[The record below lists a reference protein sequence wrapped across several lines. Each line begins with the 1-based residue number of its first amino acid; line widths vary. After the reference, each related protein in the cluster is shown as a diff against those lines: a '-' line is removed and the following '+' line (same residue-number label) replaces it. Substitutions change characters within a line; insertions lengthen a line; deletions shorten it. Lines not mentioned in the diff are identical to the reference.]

1 MERLVTFEQ
10 FAEQKAKKDQIRL
23 EEELNAKREASANS
37 FKDLLAEFG
46 VTSMGELSEEDKPK
60 FNERLGTLTESAL
73 LLEGTRSQV
82 GKIDKNGKITS
93 VYVHYDGYPDYMVP
107 MIKNYDKKGVD
118 QLLDLGKAGISVLD
132 KEIGKKQDF
141 NNPKRGWTLFYG
153 RDRGENSN
161 MISTG
166 NAGNIK
172 AYLKDMANDSSA
184 EYVYLYD
191 ERDGNW
197 YYADAYGDTTLTL
210 VESLSEAVAISGKR
224 TANKVALRLNK
235 LFTDKLTAIA
245 ADKVTMLG
253 FLKELY
259 FSAMEDANFYRE
271 AGISM
276 NMIKGKLGPLEV
288 KVAGLDNEA
297 IKISAKTVKLMVDKY
312 YSDLANAGDWS
323 GIGITEGFAMYLD
336 QIGESNMA
344 QALLDSFNAQFEG
357 EEKRVS
363 RTEKLYE
370 LSQKNVEED
379 RAEEIEDDGI
389 EMANEAKE
397 SAWDKL
403 NRIAD
408 EQYGEFGFATLGE
421 DEMANHIDMKKADK
435 LADKEY
441 GEFGFATLGEGEMEE
456 LINNNPKL
464 VKESA
469 VTEATKP
476 TEVKDAEKALKLKS
490 EEHYDIDGVWVIG
503 AQDKVQ
509 FQWSSEYGGYSV
521 GDENGTEL
529 YNGTDLKAAVK
540 AYKKAINESV
550 NEAEIKSDDEF
561 KEYAFT
567 VLQKAFGED
576 FDEAKAQEVVDGIL
590 GKVDGDYGKAAGIL
604 QASLG

>member
-10 FAEQKAKKDQIRL
+10 FAEQKAKKDQVQL

-46 VTSMGELSEEDKPK
+46 VTSMSELSEEDKPK

-73 LLEGTRSQV
+73 LLEGTRGQF
-82 GKIDKNGKITS
+82 GII
-93 VYVHYDGYPDYMVP
+93 
-107 MIKNYDKKGVD
+107 DKKGNIQSVYTHYD
-118 QLLDLGKAGISVLD
+118 SYPENMLPLIKKHYKDAKKAKEVIAKGDNSGLDALD
-132 KEIGKKQDF
+132 KMKFYGDGRGPMTGKKSDI
-141 NNPKRGWTLFYG
+141 
-153 RDRGENSN
+153 NSY
-161 MISTG
+161 IR
-166 NAGNIK
+166 K
-172 AYLKDMANDSSA
+172 ANDEGGA

-191 ERDGNW
+191 EADKKW
-197 YYADAYGDTTLTL
+197 YMADIYAETGL
-210 VESLSEAVAISGKR
+210 VPAFEALVAEAVAISGKR
-224 TANKVALRLNK
+224 TAKKLALRLTR
-235 LFTDKLTAIA
+235 LFDNKLTALK

-259 FSAMEDANFYRE
+259 FSAMEDANFSRE
-271 AGISM
+271 GGVSM
-276 NMIKGKLGPLEV
+276 NKIKGKISPLEV
-288 KVAGLDNEA
+288 KVAGLDNES
-297 IKISAKTVKLMVDKY
+297 IRISAKTVKLMVDKY
-312 YSDLANAGDWS
+312 YSDMANAGDWS

-336 QIGESNMA
+336 QIGEGDMG
-344 QALLDSFNAQFEG
+344 QALIDSFNAQFEG

-441 GEFGFATLGEGEMEE
+441 GEFGFASLGEGEMEE

-469 VTEATKP
+469 VT
-476 TEVKDAEKALKLKS
+476 
-490 EEHYDIDGVWVIG
+490 
-503 AQDKVQ
+503 
-509 FQWSSEYGGYSV
+509 
-521 GDENGTEL
+521 
-529 YNGTDLKAAVK
+529 
-540 AYKKAINESV
+540 
-550 NEAEIKSDDEF
+550 EAEIKSDDEF

>member
-46 VTSMGELSEEDKPK
+46 VTSMSELSEEDKPK

-93 VYVHYDGYPDYMVP
+93 TYVHYDGYPEYMLPVV
-107 MIKNYDKKGVD
+107 KKYDAKGVD

-153 RDRGENSN
+153 RDRGENNN

-172 AYLKDMANDSSA
+172 AYLKDMANKSSA

-259 FSAMEDANFYRE
+259 FSAMEDANFGRE
-271 AGISM
+271 GGVSM

-363 RTEKLYE
+363 RTERLYE
-370 LSQKNVEED
+370 FSQRKT
-379 RAEEIEDDGI
+379 
-389 EMANEAKE
+389 NEALKSKSPDDE
-397 SAWDKL
+397 AEADIDFAGSDSDLKKVSKKFKL
-403 NRIAD
+403 EVD
-408 EQYGEFGFATLGE
+408 EYEPGMVMLKGKKKDILAYLQSPQYDMHPE
-421 DEMANHIDMKKADK
+421 DIK
-435 LADKEY
+435 
-441 GEFGFATLGEGEMEE
+441 GIFPE
-456 LINNNPKL
+456 LL
-464 VKESA
+464 EAKESA